1 MGNKKAKWL
10 AYTVLVGLIPI
21 ICRMIAWLVTK
32 SGTVE
37 LLASSDFVALGLVL
51 HISIIN
57 EMEHVSSEE
66 QDWKTIQN
74 GVSILF
80 IVAYGVLFT
89 FTLLGDKLVDNSAMT
104 KSAIVIAA
112 ISLAIS
118 YAVFDRISKIPVQI
132 SGDET

>member
-21 ICRMIAWLVTK
+21 LCRMIAWLVTK

-57 EMEHVSSEE
+57 EMEHISDDE

-74 GVSILF
+74 GVSIAF
-80 IVAYGVLFT
+80 IAAYGVLFT
-89 FTLLGDKLVDNSAMT
+89 FTLFGDKLVDISAMT
-104 KSAIVIAA
+104 KCTIVLAA
-112 ISLAIS
+112 LSFAIS
-118 YAVFDRISKIPVQI
+118 YSVFDRISKIPVYI